1 MYYRLNE
8 MDFTVSEWRNTAGWH
23 RTQLPESAGDCVTD
37 RLQLNDGMTLI
48 YNRYHPQQTLLE
60 TGSQER
66 DERVLAITVTL
77 HGHSAT
83 TGIDGQRFDFHQ
95 GHSTLAVFASVRGQR
110 CFPAGEKT
118 CQLRLLVEEHVL
130 HQYQLAY
137 LLPRPASHC
146 AQHVAF
152 GPSSPRTQYLAHT
165 LVHLHD
171 HEGSLL
177 DYQIAALSLLSEQIR
192 PLHASPIPTGR
203 CRSFD
208 QDKIRHAR
216 DILLA
221 HFDRPLTIAYLCR
234 VVGTNECTL
243 KQGFRTL
250 FGTSIHRMLIDIRM
264 RKAWELLESGLN
276 VSTVAHRIGYRHLA
290 SFSTAFAQYYDRTP
304 KSVARGVS

>member
-1 MYYRLNE
+1 VYYRLNE
-8 MDFTVSEWRNTAGWH
+8 RDCTASKWGNTASWH
-23 RTQLPESAGDCVTD
+23 RTQLPELVGDCVTD
-37 RLQLNDGMTLI
+37 HLQLNDGMTLI
-48 YNRYHPQQTLLE
+48 YNRYYPQQALLE
-60 TGSQER
+60 TGSQEH
-66 DERVLAITVTL
+66 DKRVLAITVTL

-83 TGIDGQRFDFHQ
+83 TGIDGQCFDFHQ

-110 CFPAGEKT
+110 RFPAGQKT
-118 CQLRLLVEEHVL
+118 CQLRLLVEEQVL

-137 LLPRPASHC
+137 LLPRPARHC

-152 GPSSPRTQYLAHT
+152 GPSSQRTQYLARA

-171 HEGSLL
+171 HDHDGSLL

-192 PLHASPIPTGR
+192 PLQAPPTSR

-208 QDKIRHAR
+208 QDKICHAR

-243 KQGFRTL
+243 KLGFRTL

-276 VSTVAHRIGYRHLA
+276 VSTVTHRVGYQHLA
-290 SFSTAFAQYYDRTP
+290 SFSTAFARYYGKAP
-304 KSVARGVS
+304 KSVRHQC